1 MAHMFD
7 PGETPM
13 NSYRCCLLGRE
24 GDVRATEDIDAPSR
38 EDAVA
43 LARAIL
49 GHRRHHAGFELW
61 LDAKCVHIETAAG
74 RAALSRAIPGYLS

>member
-1 MAHMFD
+1 MS
-7 PGETPM
+7 
-13 NSYRCCLLGRE
+13 NYRCCLLGRE
-24 GDVRATEDIDAPSR
+24 GDVRAIEEIDAHSR

-61 LDAKCVHIETAAG
+61 LDAKRVHTETAASRG
-74 RAALSRAIPGYLS
+74 EVTIPALA